1 VNSFQLFRSIDFL
14 VVVAACFS
22 LMSTYGRKQH
32 EPPSISRASIKAVTV
47 GYTLGIPALR
57 LVRTKPSRDENLVCC
72 CDALAF
78 GDSA

>member
-1 VNSFQLFRSIDFL
+1 MQQLFNANDRS
-14 VVVAACFS
+14 VVIAAVFS
-22 LMSTYGRKQH
+22 LMSTYRQKPH
-32 EPPSISRASIKAVTV
+32 ERLSARRVNIKAVTV

-57 LVRTKPSRDENLVCC
+57 LVRTKPSRDENFVCC